1 MSAAPTE
8 IARGAPDLGE
18 HNDYVLHEILGVHAT
33 EAT

>member
-18 HNDYVLHEILGVHAT
+18 HNDYVLHEILRAHPTGGT
-33 EAT
+33 